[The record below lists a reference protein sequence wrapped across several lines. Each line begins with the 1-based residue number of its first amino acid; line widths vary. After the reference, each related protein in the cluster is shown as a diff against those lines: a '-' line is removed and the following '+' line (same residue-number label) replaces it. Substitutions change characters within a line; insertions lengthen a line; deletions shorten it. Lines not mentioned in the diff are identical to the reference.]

1 MVTVLH
7 KVIQQYRRFKP
18 SIATKNVL
26 YGLTER
32 ARHKCF
38 GSANPDCTFYV
49 IRCINSSS
57 PFYTGPIFN
66 LLANYSYVLSHLHY
80 AYEHKYLPVIDQLHY
95 PVYNTQEQP
104 VNGTRNPWEFFWEQP
119 GGHSLAE
126 AYQSKHVILSQRNW
140 ISEWNLG
147 YDIARHKDPTTIQ
160 HLYRLSETVPLNAVT
175 REYVECCWNRN
186 LAMFPRVLGVSYRFA
201 GHAKGSP
208 HRAPDH
214 PIQPEIDG
222 LLSAVLDRCRE
233 WKMEAVF
240 LATESADAVNY
251 FREALGSRLVTLPRV
266 RQKEKV
272 VYTKQNPNPMYAPGA
287 MYQTSLDYLTEME
300 MLARCTALIGT
311 LTSGLRYA
319 IIRNNDAYEHLDI
332 LDFGRFADPRRKTVA
347 KEPRT

>member
-1 MVTVLH
+1 
-7 KVIQQYRRFKP
+7 
-18 SIATKNVL
+18 
-26 YGLTER
+26 
-32 ARHKCF
+32 
-38 GSANPDCTFYV
+38 
-49 IRCINSSS
+49 
-57 PFYTGPIFN
+57 
-66 LLANYSYVLSHLHY
+66 
-80 AYEHKYLPVIDQLHY
+80 
-95 PVYNTQEQP
+95 
-104 VNGTRNPWEFFWEQP
+104 
-119 GGHSLAE
+119 
-126 AYQSKHVILSQRNW
+126 
-140 ISEWNLG
+140 
-147 YDIARHKDPTTIQ
+147 
-160 HLYRLSETVPLNAVT
+160 
-175 REYVECCWNRN
+175 
-186 LAMFPRVLGVSYRFA
+186 MFPRVLGVGYRFA

-240 LATESADAVNY
+240 LATESAEAVNY

-272 VYTKQNPNPMYAPGA
+272 VYTKQNPNPMYVPGA

-300 MLARCTALIGT
+300 MLARCTALMGT

-319 IIRNNDAYEHLDI
+319 IIRNNAAYEHLDI